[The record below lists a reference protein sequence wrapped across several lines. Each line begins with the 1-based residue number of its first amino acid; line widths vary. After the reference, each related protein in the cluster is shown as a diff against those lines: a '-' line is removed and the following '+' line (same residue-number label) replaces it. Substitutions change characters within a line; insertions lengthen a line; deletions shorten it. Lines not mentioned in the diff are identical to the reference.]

1 MRQETKATVIGVGL
15 VMVLVALALALEGC
29 MDDDPCIPNEVRCD
43 DVENAIEQCNADER
57 WQVIDQCDEHEAVD
71 LFEGQA
77 FECCDIGNGP
87 QCYMLEICTL
97 QERFCFETK
106 AQLEEYCEGVL

>member
-1 MRQETKATVIGVGL
+1 MKPITKAVVFGVVL
-15 VMVLVALALALEGC
+15 LVALIGSAMVLHGC

-43 DVENAIEQCNADER
+43 DVDNAIEQCNADER
-57 WQVIDQCDEHEAVD
+57 WQVIDQCDDHEAVD
-71 LFEGQA
+71 IFEDQA

-106 AQLEEYCEGVL
+106 AQLDEYCEGVL